1 MLDRERHVWA
11 RPRAVSCDGDCS
23 SVQLS
28 LDLLDRATP
37 PIGGD
42 GRARRRVWWTALA
55 LLVTLP
61 VAAVF
66 IAIEL
71 AAIVFV
77 VLGWNLVAA
86 TVRRAHDFDSHGLLP
101 VLSLTGP
108 GFAIVAVT
116 QMASGAGFPIVPLIL
131 SLLLARQLLDLGFKK
146 GTAGPN
152 RFGERA
158 R

>member
-1 MLDRERHVWA
+1 MR
-11 RPRAVSCDGDCS
+11 
-23 SVQLS
+23 LS
-28 LDLLDRATP
+28 LDFLDHATP

-108 GFAIVAVT
+108 GFATVAVT
-116 QMASGAGFPIVPLIL
+116 QMASGADFPIVPVVL
-131 SLLLARQLLDLGFKK
+131 SLLVARQLFDLGFRK
-146 GTAGPN
+146 GTDGPN
-152 RFGERA
+152 RFGEKA